1 MKKVSLTIGSLTRE
15 ANANEYPLRS
25 EPKSNPGKAQA
36 NGVEVRTRFT
46 SGKGKSAINNHYLYW
61 VEGDVMFY
69 TRVTAEEIAKAKTD
83 AVVIAD
89 AKEPQAAVP
98 SPKTIDPVTT
108 VAEAAEVALTLSKK
122 ARRAT
127 AKA

>member
-1 MKKVSLTIGSLTRE
+1 MKKVILSLGSLSRE

-25 EPKSNPGKAQA
+25 EPKSAPGKAQA

-61 VEGDVMFY
+61 VEGETMFY
-69 TRVTAEEIAKAKTD
+69 TRVTAEELAKAKTE

-98 SPKTIDPVTT
+98 SPVASGDVTPLPS
-108 VAEAAEVALTLSKK
+108 ASPEPAKP
-122 ARRAT
+122 RRQR